1 MAMAKYQ
8 EWLTEEGLIKVQG
21 YARDGMTDTEMAEA
35 MRISRSTLN
44 TWLKK
49 FPQMAAVIKAGKEVA
64 DRKVENSLFE
74 RATGKIVM
82 LKKPIK
88 VRKVIY
94 DENTGKKRSEAEE
107 IEYVDDEEYIPADT
121 KAIIFWLTN
130 RKPDEWKQRVE
141 VANSEEGM
149 YGTVEI
155 ESRGKEDDVI
165 DGEYEEVREE
175 T

>member
-1 MAMAKYQ
+1 MLAKYQ

-74 RATGKIVM
+74 RATGKIVT

-88 VRKVIY
+88 VRKIIY
-94 DENTGKKRSEAEE
+94 DENTGKKCSEAEE
-107 IEYVDDEEYIPADT
+107 IEYVDEEEYIPADT

-165 DGEYEEVREE
+165 DGEYEEVSED